1 MAQLTATV
9 TVEKQSFVGKQG
21 YRNLIS
27 IAIGDGS
34 NTYGTGIA
42 ITGFQCGMPAGALH
56 GILCE
61 LSDIGYVAR
70 YDATSAKIKLF
81 EVDPD
86 STNDVPLSELD
97 SGDTPAAMVI
107 KAEAIGY

>member
-1 MAQLTATV
+1 MAQLTATI
-9 TVEKQSFVGKQG
+9 TVAKQETKNHRYENFC
-21 YRNLIS
+21 S

-42 ITGFQCGMPAGALH
+42 VTGQAFGLPAGVIDRIVCDVA
-56 GILCE
+56 
-61 LSDIGYVAR
+61 DIGYLAR
-70 YDATSAKIKLF
+70 YDAASAKIKIY

-86 STNDVPLSELD
+86 STNDVALSELD

-107 KAEAIGY
+107 TCVAMGY